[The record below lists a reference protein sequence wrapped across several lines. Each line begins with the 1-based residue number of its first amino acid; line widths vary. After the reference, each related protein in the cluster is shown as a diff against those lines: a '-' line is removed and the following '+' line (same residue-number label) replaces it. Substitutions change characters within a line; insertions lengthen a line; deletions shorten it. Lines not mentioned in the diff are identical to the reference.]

1 MGLHPKQLNH
11 LPVKDK
17 IEIAK
22 PISVLDGLEGERA
35 QQRPPVNEGVVMNLS
50 DLGTLLGKVSGPPAP
65 EMIGDS
71 SEYCFAHFVR
81 SGEG

>member
-17 IEIAK
+17 IEIGK

-35 QQRPPVNEGVVMNLS
+35 HQRPRANEGVVMNLS
-50 DLGTLLGKVSGPPAP
+50 DLRTLLGKVGGPPAL
-65 EMIGDS
+65 EMIGNS
-71 SEYCFAHFVR
+71 AE
-81 SGEG
+81 

>member
-17 IEIAK
+17 IEIGK

-35 QQRPPVNEGVVMNLS
+35 HQRPRVVMNLS
-50 DLGTLLGKVSGPPAP
+50 DLGTLLGKVGRPLAL

-71 SEYCFAHFVR
+71 AEYCFAHFVR
-81 SGEG
+81 RGEG

>member
-17 IEIAK
+17 IEIGK

-35 QQRPPVNEGVVMNLS
+35 NEGVVMNLS
-50 DLGTLLGKVSGPPAP
+50 DLGTLLDKVGRPLSLW
-65 EMIGDS
+65 
-71 SEYCFAHFVR
+71 HWK
-81 SGEG
+81 